1 MNMAALRDRLMK
13 RWPVFDAVPFED
25 GDSVKV
31 IGEHPRSHQSRPAP
45 ETCFGIFYRRKQAH
59 LGAPKSTTATARKL
73 ACLIYH
79 LLKYKQPY
87 QKFDPA
93 IYQLR
98 LQKSAL
104 TKLQRQALAL
114 GYTLLPTTPPPA

>member
-1 MNMAALRDRLMK
+1 MGRT
-13 RWPVFDAVPFED
+13 
-25 GDSVKV
+25 
-31 IGEHPRSHQSRPAP
+31 
-45 ETCFGIFYRRKQAH
+45 ETCLGIFYRRKLAH
-59 LGAPKSTTATARKL
+59 LGAPKATTATARKL

-79 LLKYKQPY
+79 LLKYKKPY
-87 QKFDPA
+87 QEPDPA

-114 GYTLLPTTPPPA
+114 GYTLLPTTPAPA

>member
-1 MNMAALRDRLMK
+1 L
-13 RWPVFDAVPFED
+13 
-25 GDSVKV
+25 
-31 IGEHPRSHQSRPAP
+31 
-45 ETCFGIFYRRKQAH
+45 GIFYRRKLAH
-59 LGAPKSTTATARKL
+59 LGAPKATTATARKL

-87 QKFDPA
+87 QEPDPA

-98 LQKSAL
+98 LKKSAL
-104 TKLQRQALAL
+104 TKLQRQAIAL